1 MSRPARPLVG
11 IAANRRTNDVLKM
24 HAVSE
29 YYITSVLHFSDAR
42 PILVPALDD
51 TDGLDEL
58 ISMLDGVV
66 LTGGASNMQPHLYG
80 EEPEPESGERDP
92 GRDATAMVLS
102 RLCIDDGVP
111 LLGICRGIQEMNV
124 ALGGSLWQHLRH
136 APGRFDHRRWRWRD
150 EPMEVQLAPRHGIA
164 LRPGGLL
171 QDVLGGAREVKVNSL
186 HGQGVKKLGEG
197 LQVEATAA
205 DGTVEAVSVRGARAF
220 ALGVQWHTEY
230 EPGQF
235 PVHAAIFKAFGEACR
250 ARRADRLSR
259 KET

>member
-1 MSRPARPLVG
+1 MSSPSRPLVG
-11 IAANRRTNDVLKM
+11 IAANRRTTDVMRM

-29 YYITSVLHFSDAR
+29 YYITSVLDFANAR
-42 PILVPALDD
+42 PILVPALED
-51 TDGLDEL
+51 TDGLEEL
-58 ISMLDGVV
+58 VSMLDGVV

-92 GRDATAMVLS
+92 GRDATAMALS
-102 RLCIDDGVP
+102 QLSIDAGVP

-136 APGRFDHRRWRWRD
+136 APGKFDHRRWRWRD

-171 QDVLGGAREVKVNSL
+171 RDVLGGAPEVKVNSL
-186 HGQGVKKLGEG
+186 HGQGLKRVADR
-197 LQVEATAA
+197 LQIEATAA
-205 DGTVEAVSVRGARAF
+205 DGTIEAVSVKDARAF
-220 ALGVQWHTEY
+220 ALGVQWHAEY

-235 PVHAAIFKAFGEACR
+235 PVHAAIFKAFGAACR